1 MGELRGVWRERGDL
15 LTTRG
20 AEDRSDR
27 MRAER
32 NILMAENERKTRFP
46 VLQ

>member
-1 MGELRGVWRERGDL
+1 MGELRGVCRERGDL

-20 AEDRSDR
+20 VEDRSDR

-32 NILMAENERKTRFP
+32 NILTVEEKRKACFP
-46 VLQ
+46 LVQ